1 MLNISYLLLCTDSK
15 AKDIAR
21 VILSLLYVY
30 MSIPGVPVG
39 SYDTSE
45 CVLESHAHRCQV
57 SRRPPRRGGPIG
69 MLPMSSRMRGSQAPP
84 ASQRTS
90 PHVSRRLHH

>member
-1 MLNISYLLLCTDSK
+1 MLNVSYLLLCTDSK

-21 VILSLLYVY
+21 VYIIYVY

-57 SRRPPRRGGPIG
+57 SKRPPRRGGPIG
-69 MLPMSSRMRGSQAPP
+69 MLPMSSRMRGGQAPP

>member
-1 MLNISYLLLCTDSK
+1 MLKISYLLLCTDSK
-15 AKDIAR
+15 GKYIAR
-21 VILSLLYVY
+21 VY
-30 MSIPGVPVG
+30 MSIPGVPAG

-45 CVLESHAHRCQV
+45 CVPESHAHRCQV
-57 SRRPPRRGGPIG
+57 SKRPPRRGGPIG
-69 MLPMSSRMRGSQAPP
+69 MLPMSSRMRGGQAPP